1 MTLGRVVN
9 CDHRTFVSLASV
21 YLIQGFYSIP
31 ASARPWEGYLV
42 VGCYERQKY
51 EPVYSKQFQQN

>member
-21 YLIQGFYSIP
+21 NLIQGFYSIP
-31 ASARPWEGYLV
+31 ARARHWEGYIV
-42 VGCYERQKY
+42 VGSYERQKY
-51 EPVYSKQFQQN
+51 EPVNSKQFLQN